1 MNVES
6 YFTLELVAS
15 HTNKNKLIFVCF
27 LDRRNKM
34 DKHGCLLIYLIMI
47 DIRRFIT
54 IWLGAENNKDHA
66 ICQDLF
72 NNTFIICKLIKI
84 KAQEC
89 FRQIATIVWD
99 HDFSAALYII
109 CDFPISE
116 NECKIVITLR
126 SYFFMSI

>member
-1 MNVES
+1 MIGS
-6 YFTLELVAS
+6 
-15 HTNKNKLIFVCF
+15 
-27 LDRRNKM
+27 R
-34 DKHGCLLIYLIMI
+34 KH
-47 DIRRFIT
+47 
-54 IWLGAENNKDHA
+54 KDHA

-116 NECKIVITLR
+116 NECKMVTTLPN
-126 SYFFMSI
+126 YFFMKHNNVAQNILQIQNCSFLSNIKLISILIWF